1 MNNDELKKKIVEII
15 INAIWKDAEADYDST
30 DETEACSI
38 ADALIA
44 AGIGD
49 VSELKKH
56 RVVVEKSLIPEDD
69 NTYVLPNTPIR
80 VKQLYSGEE
89 VENIVKERNELKV
102 ELRDKVDYI
111 HEQDEVI
118 KDYKHRAK
126 VAERALQYAVSVYR
140 CDECPC
146 LDCNAEIRGSQECID
161 LIIKTYKESAEVELK
176 KEKDND

>member
-1 MNNDELKKKIVEII
+1 MKNEELKKKIMEVIDNSVDDWAARDKRGRI
-15 INAIWKDAEADYDST
+15 HVHIDKL
-30 DETEACSI
+30 

-44 AGIGD
+44 AWIGD
-49 VSELKKH
+49 VRELKKH

-118 KDYKHRAK
+118 KDYKHRAE
-126 VAERALQYAVSVYR
+126 VAERALRIANDLGELCAPVEDYIKQAEKELAEEGE
-140 CDECPC
+140 DEQ
-146 LDCNAEIRGSQECID
+146 S
-161 LIIKTYKESAEVELK
+161 
-176 KEKDND
+176 